1 MANVTRPFGFRP
13 VKHLTGAPYNGQ
25 ANIYEIGVSDAAAT
39 FIGDLVKASDEAA
52 TDFYPTAERYAASGE
67 VTSGL
72 ILGAIVGFVIPVS
85 ASSSQPS
92 LDTPVYRAASTKRF
106 ALVADSPDLIFEVED
121 GATVATPIASLGLN
135 TGVQCTAGSTTTGL
149 SNMTTGATAAT
160 TTNSLPLQIMGF
172 VNAPNN
178 ETAAAYQRILVKIN
192 QHQYMGGQTA
202 V

>member
-1 MANVTRPFGFRP
+1 MANVNTPFGAKP

-25 ANIYEIGVSDAAAT
+25 ANIYEIGASDGAAT
-39 FIGDLVKASDEAA
+39 FIGDFVKASDEAA
-52 TDFYPTAERYAASGE
+52 TDFYPTAERYGTSGE

-72 ILGAIVGFVIPVS
+72 ILGAIVGFLIPTTNTS
-85 ASSSQPS
+85 MA

-106 ALVADSPDLIFEVED
+106 AYVADSPDLVFEIQD
-121 GATVATPIASLGLN
+121 GATVAFPIASIGLN
-135 TGVQCTAGSTTTGL
+135 TGVQCTAGSSTTGL

-160 TTNSLPLQIMGF
+160 TTNSLPLQVLGI
-172 VNAPNN
+172 VNRPDN
-178 ETAAAYQRILVKIN
+178 EPAAAYQKLLVKIN